1 MCHNSFYKSV
11 HKKRDQSGIL
21 GLGLGLGLGLIATA
35 LCSGVVVGR
44 YWSYFLQ
51 FSYHIFMIGIVR
63 LADSPQKAAIS

>member
-21 GLGLGLGLGLIATA
+21 GLGLGLGLSATA

-44 YWSYFLQ
+44 Y
-51 FSYHIFMIGIVR
+51 
-63 LADSPQKAAIS
+63 